1 MGQAQWIKV
10 KANKDGY
17 FLLKDPLSG
26 KFLTQGAIGFA
37 IKDLP
42 SKLKQDESIF
52 SSALT
57 DQSWYALQTKS
68 MKNSEIITKAQGK
81 SIVHCWDQARNRK
94 SPFFMWNSSGN
105 GTCHLSKTLSNST
118 LVDLIY
124 SFVQCEEFATN
135 ENSLFFWDANGQG
148 SCHLITED
156 SQICT
161 SPAGSK
167 CSKE

>member
-1 MGQAQWIKV
+1 MLV
-10 KANKDGY
+10 
-17 FLLKDPLSG
+17 F
-26 KFLTQGAIGFA
+26 
-37 IKDLP
+37 
-42 SKLKQDESIF
+42 ESIF
-52 SSALT
+52 FLFFQI

-94 SPFFMWNSSGN
+94 SPFFMWNPSGN
-105 GTCHLSKTLSNST
+105 GTCHLSKTLSDST
-118 LVDLIY
+118 LVNDIY
-124 SFVQCEEFATN
+124 SFAQCEEFATN
-135 ENSLFFWDANGQG
+135 LKNNILFFWDADGEG

-167 CSKE
+167 CSKGQEISEGNCDAFNFQKKKPNFCPSI